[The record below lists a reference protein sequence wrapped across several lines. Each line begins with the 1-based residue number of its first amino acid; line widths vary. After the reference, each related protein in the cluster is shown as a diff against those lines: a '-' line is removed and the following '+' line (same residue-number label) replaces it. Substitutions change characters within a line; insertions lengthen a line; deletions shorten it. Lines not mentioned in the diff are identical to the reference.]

1 MARAAVLAPWF
12 RSYRICIAHHQGP
25 NAHAAPCAM
34 CQQLHT
40 LHTLADETQ
49 ARPRRS
55 SSPGHQAAAAMPD
68 REPRSAR
75 DRPPTHHSLARR
87 CESIAT
93 TRLAV
98 PLLPCAHPHTLTQ
111 SHTHTI
117 THSHIHTFTYSHTYV
132 VLHTQHFIS
141 HTQYCTVI
149 LHTQYSILHTSLHP
163 SYGTSVLH
171 TAYFIHSSPSFIHRT
186 AYFIPKTS

>member
-117 THSHIHTFTYSHTYV
+117 THTLYTFIHHTYFIRCTATGIHTYRLADPAAGSVSCQIPSTLYN
-132 VLHTQHFIS
+132 
-141 HTQYCTVI
+141 
-149 LHTQYSILHTSLHP
+149 P
-163 SYGTSVLH
+163 SYDLCRSAAVQP
-171 TAYFIHSSPSFIHRT
+171 HSPPGSSDGSSESAVRPT
-186 AYFIPKTS
+186 